1 MLDDIKNRLIGRI
14 SSEDNNDVGVITA
27 RLPNKEDTW
36 ETALIINNRHYI
48 VATYR
53 FEDEARTG
61 HEYWVKHA
69 RIDDTFM
76 SKYPECTVDRNG
88 NKVRSKFRR
97 Y

>member
-1 MLDDIKNRLIGRI
+1 MEDIKSRLIGKI
-14 SSEDNNDVGVITA
+14 SPEDNNDVGVVTA

-53 FEDEARTG
+53 FEDEAKDG
-61 HEYWVKHA
+61 HAYWVKHA
-69 RIDDTFM
+69 RIDDIFM
-76 SKYPECTVDRNG
+76 SKYPECTIDRDG
-88 NKVRSKFRR
+88 NKIKSRNRR